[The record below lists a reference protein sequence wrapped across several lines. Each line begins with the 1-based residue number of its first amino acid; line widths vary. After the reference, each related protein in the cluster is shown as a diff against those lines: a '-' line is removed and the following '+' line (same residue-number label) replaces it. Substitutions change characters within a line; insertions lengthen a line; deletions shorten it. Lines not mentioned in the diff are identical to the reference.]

1 MDNVI
6 DLAKHLHGNLV
17 LQEALDSCESS
28 SVELIIDKL
37 NGNVLD
43 LAKNKYGSL
52 VLRKALNYS
61 D

>member
-1 MDNVI
+1 M
-6 DLAKHLHGNLV
+6 
-17 LQEALDSCESS
+17 EALDSCESS
-28 SVELIIDKL
+28 SVELIIANL

-52 VLRKALNYS
+52 VLRRALNYS